1 MKFHQVLTL
10 ALAVCAFAAVPSAH
24 AAARTASVSGNWS
37 STATWGGS
45 AVPVAGDTVTI
56 NSGVNVTVDTAAVCT
71 SLAWA
76 TTISANTTLTISGTN
91 TLTVSGAITMRR
103 PSNGFNLTMAIGA
116 GSVSCASIT
125 MPSTT
130 VSSGA
135 RRDIITVST
144 GTLSCSGNITPS
156 GVACE
161 ITLSGAG
168 TVNIGGSFLVN
179 GATVG
184 TFTAGTGTVNY
195 NGAASQTVRAYAY
208 HNLVLSG
215 GGNKSMATGSS
226 VAGSLSIAP
235 TGTAKASVTAGAN
248 LAVNMLRLG
257 NASQAAGTWGSTSSS
272 ATYKNDSYFAATTGY
287 LTVTRRPASVTY
299 YLGTHAIYTTIQPGP
314 NTLPWIKKG
323 TLPAGSILRAVI
335 ANATMEMKIQE
346 DHEARFI
353 CFYIDPTPD
362 DHYPVNTGC
371 LEVGGYFRYGEVNV
385 PINTGGWNIGDTAN
399 ETHVAADWPSL
410 GDMDLAARQVS
421 IGNAFN
427 LAAGWSGTMTVEYD
441 GPGNDIV
448 GFGLPGYPGV
458 IASAPGGNTIAV
470 TLPYG
475 TALTNLAPT
484 FTMCNGATCKKK
496 VDNTP
501 IVSGVTPINFTAPV
515 VYTVTAQNGIST
527 KDYTVTITAPPS
539 TACDIK
545 TFNAN
550 LAGSRATVLPTGP
563 NSGTVVVNVPAG
575 TTNPQ
580 LAALVPT
587 LTLPPGATCV
597 IPTPPL
603 SLTAPVHYLVTAQ
616 DGVTTKDYTA
626 TVMTNAEDF
635 RLFVVK
641 TAATGLAAADYD
653 YLSLVPVSRHA
664 NKGVPA
670 VFAIANES
678 DFTTNIYLQDY
689 LRRYRP
695 AAINTI
701 NFSATIPNFT
711 SATINASGP
720 LELSVAM
727 ATSHW
732 TSSAKVVLVS
742 DAVDTTNYPNV
753 LQASALAA
761 ALDAPMIYYNANSAK
776 QTLVQNAITQLGA
789 TEVIYVNASGTK
801 PAMAN
806 FVLTNPATIINYLA
820 GKGITVDYFATT
832 NPTDLNLVTC
842 AKLSLTAP
850 FVAARRTGIVVPVT
864 SWACNPNEA
873 FHYTGYPAIKAE
885 LQQLYTAIGRYPSYL
900 ALVGSAHS
908 IPLGYRVPNEDVG
921 LYYGSPAD
929 LDYADVDA
937 DPFPDIAIGRIMAY
951 DIFDATLLTSRI
963 STYEQLFDGVWEKTM
978 ADVGGQ
984 WNSAFQNALGANY
997 GFGSTDLISRLQ
1009 PTQPV
1014 EAAIIGH
1021 NDHSSQHVL
1030 GGAFDVNSVNVLAP
1044 AAIFSEGCA
1053 TAAIDLDVA
1062 NLLVVNQLFK
1072 LGAVSF
1078 VGATRLDTGAGKLK
1092 QSAMVNALL
1101 AGETLG
1107 RGYMAGIDTMTWNGA
1122 NDQRWNWIFLGDPGL
1137 RIHVPSAPVVAP
1149 ASHTVTPESSDTATL
1164 TVNIP
1169 ATLFTPE
1176 VDPTWC
1182 AHWGLTY
1189 PEYWG
1194 EKAGL
1199 YGMDV
1204 DRFYLIRQT
1213 ITKPVV
1219 SVEELDVWP
1228 TVNIWVQG
1236 NGKLGMI
1243 GQPTIDY
1250 QPDGTQQLV
1259 WAIRANIMDW
1269 PNSQSPVPLAAMTSD
1284 SFRIT
1289 YDLVPDI
1296 TSFNANLPGSD
1307 VLIQSQSDTAGTV
1320 TIYVPPGTTDAQIA
1334 ALAPTYTLDF
1344 GATCNQPNNAVPTPP
1359 LSVGTPVS
1367 YIVSPDAGSS
1377 QPPKVYS
1384 VSVVRSPFNYAVWT
1398 GDADSGI
1405 TSASLYTVAVNCG
1418 GSAVTVN
1425 GVAFEAQPQN
1435 YPWSGANYTIEGSTS
1450 GYGGGTPNLT
1460 GNSLTLGTDFQ
1471 YDSPPYTVT
1480 LTNLTPGKT
1489 YETTFFSYGFGA
1501 AGRTQVFASGSD
1513 SRVIDQDVYGAGN
1526 GIRITYEFVASSSTK
1541 VITITPAAGATGTF
1555 HLCALANRKVSEP
1568 PPTLPSSAIVD
1579 DKSGGPVTPN
1589 TLVTY
1594 TLTFSQDMDA
1604 STVTAADFG
1613 NAGTSAVSI
1622 GTVTETAPGV
1632 FAVQATPTTAGTLK
1646 LKVNAGAV
1654 LNSAS
1659 GMPLDTASAIADD
1672 TTLAVIAD
1680 YAVWSG
1686 NAAFDADFNKDGVK
1700 DGLAWLLGAAN
1711 RSANAS
1717 ALLPKPV
1724 HESGK
1729 LVLTFRCLKTV
1740 QRGAAV
1746 LKVQYSNSLSQADP
1760 WASHEAEVPD
1770 ADGTVGGV
1778 FFDTTPDAD
1787 PAFINV
1793 RAEIPASASSPAG
1806 RLFGR
1811 LHATGN

>member
-1 MKFHQVLTL
+1 
-10 ALAVCAFAAVPSAH
+10 
-24 AAARTASVSGNWS
+24 
-37 STATWGGS
+37 
-45 AVPVAGDTVTI
+45 
-56 NSGVNVTVDTAAVCT
+56 
-71 SLAWA
+71 
-76 TTISANTTLTISGTN
+76 
-91 TLTVSGAITMRR
+91 
-103 PSNGFNLTMAIGA
+103 
-116 GSVSCASIT
+116 
-125 MPSTT
+125 
-130 VSSGA
+130 
-135 RRDIITVST
+135 
-144 GTLSCSGNITPS
+144 
-156 GVACE
+156 
-161 ITLSGAG
+161 
-168 TVNIGGSFLVN
+168 VNIGGSFLVN

-195 NGAASQTVRAYAY
+195 NGAASQTVSAYGY
-208 HNLVLSG
+208 KNLVFSG
-215 GGNKSMATGSS
+215 GGNKSMAAGTS

-272 ATYKNDSYFAATTGY
+272 ATYKNDSYFAVTTGY

-371 LEVGGYFRYGEVNV
+371 LEVGGYFGYGEVNV

-421 IGNAFN
+421 IGNAYN

-515 VYTVTAQNGIST
+515 VYTVTAQDGIST

-563 NSGTVVVNVPAG
+563 NSGTLVVNVPAG
-575 TTNPQ
+575 TTNSQ
-580 LAALVPT
+580 LAALTPT
-587 LTLPPGATCV
+587 LTLSPGATCV

-711 SATINASGP
+711 SATINAAGP

-789 TEVIYVNASGTK
+789 TEVIYVNAAGTK

-864 SWACNPNEA
+864 SWACNPAEA
-873 FHYTGYPAIKAE
+873 FHYTGYPAIKGE

-937 DPFPDIAIGRIMAY
+937 DVFVDIAIGRIMAY
-951 DIFDATLLTSRI
+951 DIFDVTLLTSRI

-1122 NDQRWNWIFLGDPGL
+1122 DDQRWNWIFLGDPGL

-1204 DRFYLIRQT
+1204 DRFYLVRQT
-1213 ITKPVV
+1213 IPRPVS
-1219 SVEELDVWP
+1219 SVQELDVWP
-1228 TVNIWVQG
+1228 TVNSWVWG
-1236 NGKLGMI
+1236 NVKLGMMA
-1243 GQPTIDY
+1243 QPAIDY
-1250 QPDGTQQLV
+1250 QQDGTQQLV

-1269 PNSQSPVPLAAMTSD
+1269 PGSQSTVPLAAMTSD
-1284 SFRIT
+1284 TFRIH
-1289 YDLVPDI
+1289 YSSGKAI
-1296 TSFNANLPGSD
+1296 TAFNANFPGSTAT
-1307 VLIQSQSDTAGTV
+1307 VQSLSDATGSV
-1320 TIYVPPGTTDAQIA
+1320 VVYVPPGTTAAQIA
-1334 ALAPTYTLDF
+1334 ALAPTYTLES
-1344 GATCNQPNNAVPTPP
+1344 GATCNQPNSAVPTPP
-1359 LSVGTPVS
+1359 LSLNAPVS
-1367 YIVSPDAGSS
+1367 YTVTPQDPANL
-1377 QPPKVYS
+1377 PARVYS
-1384 VSVVRSPFNYAVWT
+1384 VIVTTNSPSFWHAPWT

-1405 TSASLYTVAVNCG
+1405 TSASPYTVAVNFAG
-1418 GSAVTVN
+1418 AATTVN
-1425 GVAFEAQPQN
+1425 GVAFQASAL
-1435 YPWSGANYTIEGSTS
+1435 SGTNFSIGGDVQVVNGS
-1450 GYGGGTPNLT
+1450 TPNLT
-1460 GNSLTLGTDFQ
+1460 GNSLALGSDFI
-1471 YDSPPYTVT
+1471 YNGNLRTVA
-1480 LTNLTPGKT
+1480 LMNLTPGKT
-1489 YETTFFSYGFGA
+1489 YETTLFSYGWEA
-1501 AGRTQVFASGSD
+1501 SGRIVRFASGTESC
-1513 SRVIDQDVYGAGN
+1513 VLDQDAYGAGN
-1526 GIRITYEFVASSSTK
+1526 GIRIMHRFVATSTTK
-1541 VITITPAAGATGTF
+1541 VIGITPAAGSGESF
-1555 HLCALANRKVSEP
+1555 HLCALANREVP
-1568 PPTLPSSAIVD
+1568 PLPTLAASAIVD
-1579 DKSGGPVTPN
+1579 NKGGAPVTPN

-1604 STVTAADFG
+1604 STVSAADLGNAGTAAITIGAVTETSPTSGVFTVPVTPTTAGTLQLRVKIGAELKDVSGNALVTTSAIADDTTLTVDGTLPTLTGVAIVDNKGGGPITPNTLVTYTVTFSEDMDASTVSAADFG
-1613 NAGTSAVSI
+1613 NAGTAAVTIGAVS
-1622 GTVTETAPGV
+1622 ETTPGV
-1632 FAVQATPTTAGTLK
+1632 FSVPVTPTAAGTLQ
-1646 LKVNAGAV
+1646 LKVLAGAV
-1654 LNSAS
+1654 LNDVA
-1659 GMPLDTASAIADD
+1659 GNALNTASAIADD